1 MLLRSLFLLL
11 IPCSLIAQLPHD
23 YYLNVPVF
31 SAERDR
37 ANLSLVQEELA
48 YPCSDVPEQYQVP
61 YSLVHLKLGLWI
73 RRKVSFHFGIYDQ
86 AVEVIPQWEKGGW
99 NHFLIKIDSSASGC
113 VESLSYNAQI
123 AAFALA
129 LEEIEEIRKL
139 SFLRTWTYKQGWWS
153 DQELS
158 TFRRKIE
165 RGLIDANLGYQLL
178 SWKKENQSSV
188 SGLSP
193 AQIEKEL
200 KISIQF
206 QESYNPLSSG
216 DERSWYHPYISNK
229 IVRARILDS
238 SLIARHHIRLGAM
251 VAKDTVDLVIPDS
264 VLCAEKW
271 SPDSS
276 YWLHLCK
283 EDNLYMV
290 GTFGKPGRLVN
301 NHGLSDYPRDCYL
314 QLSPAVANDK
324 LETLKICPREGRE
337 LWLVQELF
345 TQASI
350 PETRL
355 SRALA
360 VFLESDSLRKSINL
374 KPDEVL
380 YFQID
385 ASEKALYGLNTISNR
400 RFKLVNSEQPCDSCF
415 QIKWE
420 MRSYEHHL
428 DSFSFSLLSHQ
439 GASRVEGLV
448 GCPPL
453 EKARLL
459 LILPFW

>member
-1 MLLRSLFLLL
+1 M
-11 IPCSLIAQLPHD
+11 
-23 YYLNVPVF
+23 PVF

-37 ANLSLVQEELA
+37 ANLSLIQEELA

-61 YSLVHLKLGLWI
+61 YSLAHLKLGLW
-73 RRKVSFHFGIYDQ
+73 RSPKMSFRLGTYNQ
-86 AVEVIPQWEKGGW
+86 AVQVIPQWEKGGW
-99 NHFLIKIDSSASGC
+99 NHFLIKVDSSANGGL
-113 VESLSYNAQI
+113 ESLSYNAQI

-139 SFLRTWTYKQGWWS
+139 SFLKTWTYKQGWWS

-200 KISIQF
+200 KIRIQF

-216 DERSWYHPYISNK
+216 DEQSWYHPYTSNK
-229 IVRARILDS
+229 IVRAKILDS
-238 SLIARHHIRLGAM
+238 SLIARHHIRLGAV

-264 VLCAEKW
+264 VLCNEEWA
-271 SPDSS
+271 PDSS
-276 YWLHLCK
+276 YWLHLYRK
-283 EDNLYMV
+283 GNRHKWGE
-290 GTFGKPGRLVN
+290 FGKPRASTIIIYGGR
-301 NHGLSDYPRDCYL
+301 PMDCYL
-314 QLSPAVANDK
+314 RFSHAMAKVK
-324 LETLKICPREGRE
+324 LETIEICPREGRE
-337 LWLVQELF
+337 LWLVQERF
-345 TQASI
+345 TKASI
-350 PETRL
+350 PESRL

-374 KPDEVL
+374 KLDEVL

-420 MRSYEHHL
+420 LQTKNHHL
-428 DSFSFSLLSHQ
+428 DSFSFTLHSHQ
-439 GASRVEGLV
+439 GPSRVEGLV